1 MYVGI
6 EFVTLESHPTAL
18 TVKPYK
24 TEISSTRYTFDLSIG
39 LMFAR
44 TDYVIDF
51 KALNERFNVEQCQLL
66 SGIFDR
72 ILSLVN

>member
-6 EFVTLESHPTAL
+6 EFVTLDAL

-39 LMFAR
+39 PMLAR

-66 SGIFDR
+66 SSF
-72 ILSLVN
+72 STW